1 MIDDEGKRSGK
12 KKEEK
17 KERGRRGRGREA
29 GEEAD
34 WEGEYYVGVLATC
47 RKSGQAFRGKG
58 GGVMPRAHTRTQRER
73 PSFLL
78 GGQ

>member
-1 MIDDEGKRSGK
+1 MREV
-12 KKEEK
+12 
-17 KERGRRGRGREA
+17 ERGRRGRGREA